1 MASNNADV
9 ETRLSKAKSPRG
21 RMSLR
26 DEEKEHA

>member
-1 MASNNADV
+1 MASNSAEI
-9 ETRLSKAKSPRG
+9 ETRPSKAKSPRR